1 MKITSDH
8 KVDAL
13 SRTRLFRRL
22 SKGSLR
28 EVASLADEL
37 DVPAGT
43 NLTVQGERG
52 REVFVLLEGG
62 AEVREDGE
70 LVREL
75 GPGQVVGERAVLA
88 GAPRSATVTTTEPT
102 RILVLTDRDF
112 RRAVAAA

>member
-37 DVPAGT
+37 DVPEGT
-43 NLTVQGERG
+43 NLTVQGERA
-52 REVFVLLEGG
+52 REVFVLVDGG
-62 AEVREDGE
+62 AEVREVGE
-70 LVREL
+70 LVCEL
-75 GPGQVVGERAVLA
+75 GPGEIGGERAVLA
-88 GAPRSATVTTTEPT
+88 DAPRSATVTTTEPS

-112 RRAVAAA
+112 RRVVAAA